1 MYKKLSL
8 LTLMILIMSM
18 FMISAAFAQEPK
30 NVDLPTATET
40 ADLGEATIVKGGVE
54 KVAEFVFGSEAV
66 KWFKNGGWAM
76 WPILFIT
83 LYGLAYIIWK
93 FIALMYAKYNLSTF
107 LSKLVPL
114 LESGKF
120 KDALTYA
127 QNTRGPVASVV
138 YAGLLKADR
147 GIEAV
152 EKAIE
157 NAAMIEM
164 SYLEKGFIE
173 LSTAITL
180 APMMGFLGTV
190 SGMITAFAS
199 IEAARAVDATIV
211 ANGIKIA
218 LITTQAGL
226 IVAVPVQ
233 FFNNIFVT
241 MVDGLVIDMQ
251 RASEKVIETLIDR
264 ESSPS
269 QATGKKNEAKPE
281 KPAAETKTLA

>member
-1 MYKKLSL
+1 MLMIVLMS
-8 LTLMILIMSM
+8 TLMISVAVAQNEPAGV
-18 FMISAAFAQEPK
+18 AATDEVMEMAETTVSK
-30 NVDLPTATET
+30 AT
-40 ADLGEATIVKGGVE
+40 VE
-54 KVAEFVFGSEAV
+54 RIAEFVFGSEAV

-93 FIALMYAKYNLSTF
+93 FIALMYAKYSLSTF

-114 LESGKF
+114 LESGKY
-120 KDALTYA
+120 KEALSYA
-127 QNTRGPVASVV
+127 QSTRGPVASVV
-138 YAGLLKADR
+138 YAGLLKADH
-147 GIEAV
+147 GIDAV

-211 ANGIKIA
+211 AHGIKIA

-226 IVAVPVQ
+226 MVAVPVQ

-251 RASEKVIETLIDR
+251 RASEKVIETLLDKN
-264 ESSPS
+264 SSTAPI
-269 QATGKKNEAKPE
+269 AGKKNDGKTE
-281 KPAAETKTLA
+281 KSATEPKTLA